1 MLKIQAMVPPPG
13 RAQQTLFAVGAAV
26 ALLAAA
32 PYARAQDEGPWKR
45 FVVEGMNAAG
55 EKDYAAA
62 EKAFVKA
69 LSEAET
75 FGPQNIR
82 VGSTLNSLGLVYRAE
97 KKYSEAEAAYR
108 RALRHHGSGLWR
120 KPRRRNVNF
129 NLAGVLFDLGHQVE
143 ALPNLRT
150 TLAIY
155 ERLLGENSLKTAA
168 TLCMEGE
175 VLPSNEALSGIREGA
190 SGVRRY
196 PRNRMADWWR
206 TPISRMR
213 FTPCH

>member
-1 MLKIQAMVPPPG
+1 MVPPPG

-62 EKAFVKA
+62 EKGFVKA

-108 RALRHHGSGLWR
+108 RALHIMEVAYGENLDVA
-120 KPRRRNVNF
+120 NVNF
-129 NLAGVLFDLGHQVE
+129 NLAGVLFDVGHQVE

-150 TLAIY
+150 TLSIPKDFSA
-155 ERLLGENSLKTAA
+155 
-168 TLCMEGE
+168 
-175 VLPSNEALSGIREGA
+175 
-190 SGVRRY
+190 
-196 PRNRMADWWR
+196 R
-206 TPISRMR
+206 TV
-213 FTPCH
+213 